1 MHVRRRT
8 MGCMSVYANVW
19 IDTRNGI
26 LRRGLVACVADAGF
40 TVAGDSSELVPKPC
54 LDDVDVLL
62 SDIETLA
69 DTLAL
74 PDADATMLVAL
85 VPIVDSGLLPSL
97 VAAGV
102 AGYLVRTELVPGELR
117 SCLETVVAGGRWY
130 PAAPR
135 AASFRRPATNRLT
148 AREVAVLRLLADGS
162 RTIEIAHALSYSE
175 RMVKNIV
182 HDVMMKMECR
192 TRAQAVAV
200 VVRDRVI

>member
-1 MHVRRRT
+1 
-8 MGCMSVYANVW
+8 MSVYARVW

-26 LRRGLVACVADAGF
+26 LRRGLAGCVTDAGF
-40 TVAGDSSELVPKPC
+40 TVAGDGSGLEPTPPLA
-54 LDDVDVLL
+54 DVDVLL
-62 SDIETLA
+62 FDIELLA
-69 DTLAL
+69 ETLAL
-74 PDADATMLVAL
+74 PDADTTTLVAL
-85 VPIVDSGLLPSL
+85 VPAVDGGLLPSL
-97 VAAGV
+97 VAAGG
-102 AGYLVRTELVPGELR
+102 AGYLVRGELVPTELHR
-117 SCLETVVAGGRWY
+117 CLETVVAGGRWY

-135 AASFRRPATNRLT
+135 TAMFRRPATNRLT

-182 HDVMMKMECR
+182 HDVMTKMECR